1 MNKVTIRNIDTSR
14 NKITRSFN
22 SLNKIFETD
31 GIQLNQ
37 NWLQIKLDQLNTLYL
52 YEMKKNNEKD
62 IQKAIKEQMVEE
74 EKVRREIEK
83 QKQKLEKDQKQFNN
97 EVTRMMKYLQ
107 KTSNEAEKELYM
119 YKIR

>member
-1 MNKVTIRNIDTSR
+1 MNKVTIKNIDTSR

-107 KTSNEAEKELYM
+107 KNF
-119 YKIR
+119 

>member
-1 MNKVTIRNIDTSR
+1 MNKVTIKNIDTSR

-62 IQKAIKEQMVEE
+62 IQKAIKEQW
-74 EKVRREIEK
+74 
-83 QKQKLEKDQKQFNN
+83 
-97 EVTRMMKYLQ
+97 
-107 KTSNEAEKELYM
+107 
-119 YKIR
+119 